1 MANASYPYNSNQS
14 LVVKEVEIVEIKES
28 KKPSPERKLNIVQ
41 YCLWLVVAVI
51 MGFLPKPVLSTVLFF
66 PFAFQQSLLHKSKEQ
81 ITIVEDDNQSMR
93 NKMDVLVSQN
103 QDLKTDVSALVSQN
117 KDLLVDV
124 NVLAVQN
131 QDLQISVKSILE
143 NEVKLETKQEELG
156 KIANKAQIRSHLT
169 TQKLQEMYV
178 LNRQLKAEIAR
189 QQREFETQIAQV
201 ESVRLNNDKVATKA
215 HGYISIDGNNFKKSY
230 QELNLDID
238 WRRLKNYL
246 TKLVGN
252 VDDYSLAYYTGMD
265 KRRRNQQGFFDRLGD
280 KYGYEVITFDIARYS
295 DGTRK
300 VKGDDMAIAVDLLK
314 KAQAG
319 DSVVLVTGDGDFIP
333 LVEELLNRNVK
344 VTLIGALHKTNS
356 DWQKFAQRKGFYFI
370 SLDSISNLI
379 IKK

>member
-14 LVVKEVEIVEIKES
+14 LAVKEVEIVEIKES

-103 QDLKTDVSALVSQN
+103 QDL
-117 KDLLVDV
+117 LVDV

-131 QDLQISVKSILE
+131 EDLQISVKSILE
-143 NEVKLETKQEELG
+143 NEEKLATKQEELG

-265 KRRRNQQGFFDRLGD
+265 KRRRNQQGFVDRLGD

-356 DWQKFAQRKGFYFI
+356 DWQKFSQRKGFYFI